1 MLRVVLDT
9 NLLVSYFL
17 TQGTTLSGL
26 IDGWE
31 QGLFVY
37 LVSPAILDELQ
48 EVVKRPRLR
57 RLMRQNPQPL
67 LDVIYQDSEMTA
79 GALVLTGVCR
89 DPKDDKFLAC
99 AIEGEAD
106 YLVSGDQ
113 DLLAIGSY
121 QGIQIVKPAQFLN
134 ILQVAA
140 GGIVDE

>member
-1 MLRVVLDT
+1 
-9 NLLVSYFL
+9 
-17 TQGTTLSGL
+17 
-26 IDGWE
+26 
-31 QGLFVY
+31 
-37 LVSPAILDELQ
+37 
-48 EVVKRPRLR
+48 
-57 RLMRQNPQPL
+57 
-67 LDVIYQDSEMTA
+67 MTA

>member
-1 MLRVVLDT
+1 MLRAVLDT

-67 LDVIYQDSEMTA
+67 LDVS
-79 GALVLTGVCR
+79 
-89 DPKDDKFLAC
+89 
-99 AIEGEAD
+99 
-106 YLVSGDQ
+106 
-113 DLLAIGSY
+113 DLPG
-121 QGIQIVKPAQFLN
+121 Q
-134 ILQVAA
+134 
-140 GGIVDE
+140 